1 MRIQGSHS
9 LAALNILSTS
19 LQSTA
24 HNFAN
29 LNTEGFRIKTQYSEA
44 EFLSGRNFLSGDNT
58 AGNAVPLSDNETAA
72 PQTVNVS
79 REVTNLISTERAWE
93 ANLASIS
100 TTDEMLGFILN
111 THT

>member
-19 LQSTA
+19 LQTTA

-29 LNTEGFRIKTQYSEA
+29 LNTEGFKIKPPYPET
-44 EFLSGRNFLSGDNT
+44 EFLDGRTGLSEDNAT
-58 AGNAVPLSDNETAA
+58 GNSVPSLDNETAA

-79 REVTNLISTERAWE
+79 QEFAHLISTERAWE

-111 THT
+111 TRT